1 VLENN
6 LFDDILITLK
16 GHFMQNDRIISVVGL
31 GYVGLPVAVAFGKVR
46 RTVGFDINPV
56 RIQELRE
63 RHDRTD
69 EVTPEDLAA
78 ADILFT
84 DQIEELRMAD
94 FHIVAVPT
102 PVDEANQPDLT
113 LMFKASETVGRA
125 LSKGDIVVYESTV
138 YPGVTED
145 ECVPILERVSGMTC
159 GIDFTVGY
167 SPERINPGDKEHTF
181 TKIKKVVAGQDA
193 ATLEIVAG
201 VYESVVT
208 AGVHRAASIKVAEAA
223 KVIENTQRD
232 LNIALM
238 NELALIF
245 DRIGIDTNEV
255 LEAAGTKWNFLKF
268 SPGLV
273 GGHCIGVDPYYLT
286 HKAEKIGYIP
296 QVILAGRR
304 INDGMGKFIAQRGVK
319 EMIHAGHSVLGNT
332 VTVLGLTFKENCP
345 DLRNS
350 RVIDIIRELED
361 YGINVQ
367 VCDPLADPDEA
378 LHEYGVKLVAMADLR
393 PAAAVVAAVAHRDY
407 RTLSPR
413 DLARLMG
420 ANPVLLDVK
429 GIYDRQALAAAGMR
443 VWRL

>member
-1 VLENN
+1 MKTE
-6 LFDDILITLK
+6 
-16 GHFMQNDRIISVVGL
+16 RIISVIGL

-46 RTVGFDINPV
+46 RVVGFDINQV
-56 RIQELRE
+56 RIKELQTGY
-63 RHDRTD
+63 DRTG
-69 EVTPEDLAA
+69 EVTTEDLQA

-84 DQIEELRMAD
+84 EKLEELALAT

-102 PVDEANQPDLT
+102 PVDVAHQPDLS
-113 LMFKASETVGRA
+113 LMYRASETVAKA
-125 LSKGDIVVYESTV
+125 LKKGDIVVYESTV

-145 ECVPILERVSGMTC
+145 ECVPVLERVSGLVC
-159 GIDFTVGY
+159 GRDFTVGY

-181 TKIKKVVAGQDA
+181 TKIKKVVSGQDA
-193 ATLEIVAG
+193 ETLEIVAR

-245 DRIGIDTNEV
+245 DRLGIDTNDV

-268 SPGLV
+268 RPGLV

-304 INDGMGKFIAQRGVK
+304 INDGMGKFVAQRAIR
-319 EMIHAGHSVLGNT
+319 EMIHCGHNILGST
-332 VTVLGLTFKENCP
+332 VTVLGLTFKEDCP

-350 RVIDIIRELED
+350 KVIDIINELQD
-361 YGINVQ
+361 YGIHVQ
-367 VCDPLADPDEA
+367 VCDPLANPDEA
-378 LHEYGVKLVAMADLR
+378 IHEYGIQLVPLTELR
-393 PAAAVVAAVAHRDY
+393 PAAAVIAAVAHRQFLDW
-407 RTLSPR
+407 SPKDVSR
-413 DLARLMG
+413 YMG
-420 ANPVLLDVK
+420 DNPLLIDVK
-429 GIYDRQALAAAGMR
+429 GIYDQWAMKAAGIR

>member
-1 VLENN
+1 MNS
-6 LFDDILITLK
+6 
-16 GHFMQNDRIISVVGL
+16 DRIISVVGL

-46 RTVGFDINPV
+46 RTVGFDINPL
-56 RIQELRE
+56 RIKELQAGY
-63 RHDRTD
+63 DRTG
-69 EVTPEDLAA
+69 EVTTEDLQG

-84 DQIEELRMAD
+84 EKIEELAQAD

-102 PVDEANQPDLT
+102 PVDEAHQPDLS
-113 LMFKASETVGRA
+113 LMYRASETVGKA
-125 LSKGDIVVYESTV
+125 LKKGDIVVYESTV

-145 ECVPILERVSGMTC
+145 ECVPVLERVSGLLC
-159 GIDFTVGY
+159 GRDFTVGY

-181 TKIKKVVAGQDA
+181 TKIKKVVSGQDA
-193 ATLEIVAG
+193 ETLEIVAR

-245 DRIGIDTNEV
+245 DRMGIDTNDV

-268 SPGLV
+268 KPGLV

-304 INDGMGKFIAQRGVK
+304 INDGMGKFVAQRAIR
-319 EMIHAGHSVLGNT
+319 EMIHSGHNILGNV
-332 VTVLGLTFKENCP
+332 VTVLGLTFKEDCP

-350 RVIDIIRELED
+350 KVIDIIRELQD

-367 VCDPLADPDEA
+367 VCDPMADPDEA
-378 LHEYGVKLVAMADLR
+378 MHEYGVKLVPLMELK
-393 PAAAVVAAVAHRDY
+393 PAAAVIAAVSHRQFLSWSPEEISRYMGDY
-407 RTLSPR
+407 
-413 DLARLMG
+413 
-420 ANPVLLDVK
+420 PVLIDVK
-429 GIYDRQALAAAGMR
+429 GMYDQRAMTAAGIR